1 MQRDKDPKHGT
12 KSTPGCLMMKTIKVG
27 RVVQRRMT
35 ANLNELKKH
44 CKNECARIPDTDK
57 VIRKTITSS
66 YYCSKCFKEQLN
78 HGMYLGCNYLVLRPA
93 NYWIV
98 FCYILICTAL
108 QLSEGILSFQ
118 QDLYN
123 IPSFSYGHTQDAS
136 SNWMKINLKINL
148 ANVHLPHLPVFGNNI
163 KRNINVTILT
173 SKAIY
178 RKLKLSSFRATNK
191 RLWIKQH

>member
-1 MQRDKDPKHGT
+1 
-12 KSTPGCLMMKTIKVG
+12 MMKTIKVG

-66 YYCSKCFKEQLN
+66 YYCSKCFKELLN
-78 HGMYLGCNYLVLRPA
+78 HG
-93 NYWIV
+93 IV

>member
-35 ANLNELKKH
+35 ANLNELNKH

-66 YYCSKCFKEQLN
+66 YYCSKCFKELLN

-108 QLSEGILSFQ
+108 QLSRGYTF
-118 QDLYN
+118 
-123 IPSFSYGHTQDAS
+123 FSAGL
-136 SNWMKINLKINL
+136 I
-148 ANVHLPHLPVFGNNI
+148 
-163 KRNINVTILT
+163 
-173 SKAIY
+173 
-178 RKLKLSSFRATNK
+178 
-191 RLWIKQH
+191 